1 MTLGQFGS
9 SSDSVSSTA
18 TFKTFTLGSNLRLGE
33 RVKLGF
39 NASYVTSDEGMSQ
52 LLLGV
57 PADVLAKLKFSSYDL
72 DMLHT
77 YSDLASRQWDV
88 SLRGEA
94 KITPK
99 LSGVASYSFL
109 EYHDA
114 SPYLE
119 DLTGTLGLASVGL
132 KYSF

>member
-1 MTLGQFGS
+1 MRQ
-9 SSDSVSSTA
+9 V
-18 TFKTFTLGSNLRLGE
+18 RL
-33 RVKLGF
+33 
-39 NASYVTSDEGMSQ
+39 A
-52 LLLGV
+52 V
-57 PADVLAKLKFSSYDL
+57 PADVLARLKFSSYDL
-72 DMLHT
+72 ELLHT
-77 YSDLASRQWDV
+77 YSDLANRQWDV

-94 KITPK
+94 RITSK

-109 EYHDA
+109 EFHDA

>member
-1 MTLGQFGS
+1 
-9 SSDSVSSTA
+9 
-18 TFKTFTLGSNLRLGE
+18 
-33 RVKLGF
+33 
-39 NASYVTSDEGMSQ
+39 MSQ
-52 LLLGV
+52 IVLAV
-57 PADVLAKLKFSSYDL
+57 PADVLAKLKFSTYDL
-72 DMLHT
+72 DLLHT

-94 KITPK
+94 KITPR
-99 LSGVASYSFL
+99 LAGVASYSFL